1 MFLTIFIQYLIWHIQ
16 YDINIIII
24 LFCSVSWTM
33 KINLQNA
40 FWVKPE
46 QVTKTAPTGEYLTTG
61 SFMIRGK
68 KNYLPATHL
77 ILGLSFLFKLE
88 DSSIPR

>member
-1 MFLTIFIQYLIWHIQ
+1 
-16 YDINIIII
+16 
-24 LFCSVSWTM
+24 M
-33 KINLQNA
+33 KINLQNV

-68 KNYLPATHL
+68 RNYLPTTHL
-77 ILGLSFLFKLE
+77 ILGISFLFKLE